1 MRRLR
6 VTSSPTAQGLDLAK
20 LASGARSWRDAEN
33 LSPLEKQVIEYAMA
47 STATPVEV
55 TDEMVAPLRDA
66 LGDDGAG
73 RADHDGRHR
82 ERAVAVQRALGLV
95 SQGLLGDLSATVET
109 VSEAAGAGPAPDLEV
124 FDEHRSLLFT
134 VAYELLG
141 SVADA
146 EDVVQETYLRW
157 TARPDEVEVTSPR
170 AYLAKIAT
178 RLSLN
183 RLRSLARRR
192 EDYVG
197 PWLPEPL
204 LTVPDV
210 ADDVVLSESVNLALM
225 VVLESLGPKERA
237 VFLLREVFGYEHT
250 EIAEALG
257 MTVGRRPADS
267 APGEAARRGTTTAV
281 LHRRPAGRPGAASD
295 SATALLTGDVQ
306 GLMDLLAPDVVVLS
320 DGGGKVSA
328 ARRPVQGADAA
339 ARFLVGIIRKGARRS
354 AGGADHD
361 QRRPGLALLG
371 R

>member
-1 MRRLR
+1 
-6 VTSSPTAQGLDLAK
+6 
-20 LASGARSWRDAEN
+20 
-33 LSPLEKQVIEYAMA
+33 
-47 STATPVEV
+47 
-55 TDEMVAPLRDA
+55 
-66 LGDDGAG
+66 
-73 RADHDGRHR
+73 
-82 ERAVAVQRALGLV
+82 
-95 SQGLLGDLSATVET
+95 
-109 VSEAAGAGPAPDLEV
+109 VSEAASGAGAVPAPDLEV

-141 SVADA
+141 SVTDA

-157 TARPDEVEVTSPR
+157 AARPDEVEVRNAR

-197 PWLPEPL
+197 TWLPEPL
-204 LTVPDV
+204 LTVPDI

-237 VFLLREVFGYEHT
+237 VFLLREVFGYEHA

-257 MTVGRRPADS
+257 MSSAAVRQTAHRAKQHVEARRPRFSTDDRLVS
-267 APGEAARRGTTTAV
+267 QVQQRF
-281 LHRRPAGRPGAASD
+281 SD
-295 SATALLTGDVQ
+295 ALLTGDVQ

-339 ARFLVGIIRKGARRS
+339 ARFLVGIMRKGARSQRVEPTMINGVPGWRS
-354 AGGADHD
+354 WDGDRVTGCLQLVITDDKIAQVLIVVNPDKLGGLEEPHPIA
-361 QRRPGLALLG
+361 R
-371 R
+371 